1 MIEVMP
7 KILVIED
14 ESLIRE
20 SIADILKEEG
30 YQCIQAENGH
40 SGIVSAKKYLPDLI
54 LCDIKMPEINGHQVL
69 TALREDPSTSTIP
82 FVFISALVDK
92 KDFRTGMELGADD
105 YITKPFTNEE
115 LLNSVKMRLAKNEE
129 INAKLNDLKK
139 NIAQSLPH
147 ELRTPLISILGYA
160 QLLMDR
166 HKEIYGD
173 QVYEFAQTIHESGL
187 RLHRLI
193 QNFIIYSRMELLEL
207 PSKTG
212 NIAKVQSS
220 IISKPF
226 VESILGKIA
235 SRYKRSDDLE
245 TDITETTVKMSMENI
260 AVIIEEIVDNAFK
273 FSNSN
278 TKVSVKIYNENENFI
293 MTVSDSGRGMNT
305 EQITQIG
312 AYIQF
317 ERGKY
322 EQQGSGLGLAISKK
336 MIELHGGTLNIKSV
350 YGKKTVVITTIPSK

>member
-1 MIEVMP
+1 MP

-20 SIADILKEEG
+20 SIVDILKDEG

-40 SGIVSAKKYLPDLI
+40 SGIISAKKYLPDLI

-69 TALREDPSTSTIP
+69 TTLREDLSTSTIP

-115 LLNSVKMRLAKNEE
+115 LLNSVKMRLAKNDE
-129 INAKLNDLKK
+129 IKSRLNDLKK

-173 QVYEFAQTIHESGL
+173 QVYEFAKTIHESGL

-193 QNFIIYSRMELLEL
+193 QNFIIYTRLELLGL
-207 PSKTG
+207 SSKTG
-212 NIAKVQSS
+212 NNKKVQISS
-220 IISKPF
+220 ITKLF
-226 VESILGKIA
+226 VESILERIA
-235 SRYKRSDDLE
+235 SRYNRSGDLE
-245 TDITETTVKMSMENI
+245 TDIKDTAVKMSMEDI
-260 AVIIEEIVDNAFK
+260 AVIIEEIADNAFK

-278 TKVSVKIYNENENFI
+278 TKVSVNIYNEKDNFI
-293 MTVSDSGRGMNT
+293 MTVSDSGRGLNT
-305 EQITQIG
+305 EQLAQIG
-312 AYIQF
+312 AYVQF

-336 MIELHGGTLNIKSV
+336 MVELHGGTFNINSV

>member
-1 MIEVMP
+1 MP

-20 SIADILKEEG
+20 SIVDILEEDG

-69 TALREDPSTSTIP
+69 LALREDPATSTVP
-82 FVFISALVDK
+82 FVFLSAMVDK

-105 YITKPFTNEE
+105 YITKPFTSEE

-129 INAKLNDLKK
+129 VKSKLNALKK

-193 QNFIIYSRMELLEL
+193 QNFIIYTRLELLGIS
-207 PSKTG
+207 SKT
-212 NIAKVQSS
+212 NAITK
-220 IISKPF
+220 IPISNVSKLF
-226 VESILGKIA
+226 AESILQKIA
-235 SRYKRSDDLE
+235 SRYKRSDNLE
-245 TDITETTVKMSMENI
+245 IDITDSTVKMTIEDI

-293 MTVSDSGRGMNT
+293 MAVTDSGRGMKP

-312 AYIQF
+312 AYVQF

-322 EQQGSGLGLAISKK
+322 EQQGSGLGLTISKK
-336 MIELHGGTLNIKSV
+336 LVELHGGTFNINSV
-350 YGKKTVVITTIPSK
+350 YGEQTVVIITIPSK

>member
-1 MIEVMP
+1 MP

-14 ESLIRE
+14 ENLIRE
-20 SIADILKEEG
+20 SVVDVLEEEG

-69 TALREDPSTSTIP
+69 TALREEPSTSTIP

-115 LLNSVKMRLAKNEE
+115 LLNSVKMRLAKNDE
-129 INAKLNDLKK
+129 IKARLNELKK

-173 QVYEFAQTIHESGL
+173 QIYEFAKTIHEAGL

-193 QNFIIYSRMELLEL
+193 QNFIIYSRLEL
-207 PSKTG
+207 IGLSSKTG
-212 NIAKVQSS
+212 NNKKVQISS
-220 IISKPF
+220 ISKPF
-226 VESILGKIA
+226 VNSILENIA

-245 TDITETTVKMSMENI
+245 TDIKDATVKMSMEDI

-278 TKVSVKIYNENENFI
+278 TKVTVNIYNDNNNFI
-293 MTVSDSGRGMNT
+293 MTVSDSGRGLNT
-305 EQITQIG
+305 EQITQVG
-312 AYIQF
+312 AYVQF

-322 EQQGSGLGLAISKK
+322 EQQGSGLGLTISKK
-336 MIELHGGTLNIKSV
+336 MIELHGGTFNINSV
-350 YGKKTVVITTIPSK
+350 YGKKTVVIITIPSK

>member
-1 MIEVMP
+1 MP

-14 ESLIRE
+14 ENLIRE
-20 SIADILKEEG
+20 SIVDILEEEG
-30 YQCIQAENGH
+30 YQCIQSENGH

-69 TALREDPSTSTIP
+69 TALREEPSTSTIP

-115 LLNSVKMRLAKNEE
+115 LLNSVKMRLAKNDE
-129 INAKLNDLKK
+129 IKSRLNDLKK

-173 QVYEFAQTIHESGL
+173 QVYEFAKTIHESGL

-193 QNFIIYSRMELLEL
+193 QNFIIYTRLELLGL
-207 PSKTG
+207 SSKTG
-212 NIAKVQSS
+212 NNKKVQISS
-220 IISKPF
+220 ITKLF
-226 VESILGKIA
+226 VESILERIA
-235 SRYKRSDDLE
+235 SKYKRSGDLE
-245 TDITETTVKMSMENI
+245 TDIKDTTVKMSMEDI

-278 TKVSVKIYNENENFI
+278 TKVSVNIYNEKDNFI
-293 MTVSDSGRGMNT
+293 MTVSDSGRGLNT
-305 EQITQIG
+305 EQLTQIG
-312 AYIQF
+312 AYVQF

-336 MIELHGGTLNIKSV
+336 MVVLHGGTFNINSV

>member
-1 MIEVMP
+1 MP

-14 ESLIRE
+14 ENLIRE
-20 SIADILKEEG
+20 SIVDVLEEEG

-40 SGIVSAKKYLPDLI
+40 SGIISAKKYLPDLI

-69 TALREDPSTSTIP
+69 TALREESSTSTIP
-82 FVFISALVDK
+82 FVFVSALVDK

-115 LLNSVKMRLAKNEE
+115 LLNSVKMRLAKNDE
-129 INAKLNDLKK
+129 INARLNELKK

-173 QVYEFAQTIHESGL
+173 QIYEFAKTIHESGL

-193 QNFIIYSRMELLEL
+193 QNFIIYSRLELLGL
-207 PSKTG
+207 SSKTG
-212 NIAKVQSS
+212 SNKKVLISS
-220 IISKPF
+220 ISIPF
-226 VESILGKIA
+226 VKSILENIA

-245 TDITETTVKMSMENI
+245 TDIKDTTVKMSMEDI

-278 TKVSVKIYNENENFI
+278 TKVSVNIYNDNNNFI
-293 MTVSDSGRGMNT
+293 MTVSDSGRGLNT
-305 EQITQIG
+305 EQITQVG
-312 AYIQF
+312 AYVQF

-322 EQQGSGLGLAISKK
+322 EQQGSGLGLTISKK
-336 MIELHGGTLNIKSV
+336 MIELHGGTFNINSV
-350 YGKKTVVITTIPSK
+350 YGKKTVVIATIPSK

>member
-1 MIEVMP
+1 MP

-14 ESLIRE
+14 ENLIRE
-20 SIADILKEEG
+20 SIVDILEEEG
-30 YQCIQAENGH
+30 YQCIQSENGH

-69 TALREDPSTSTIP
+69 NALREEPSTSTIP

-115 LLNSVKMRLAKNEE
+115 LLNSVKMRLAKNDE
-129 INAKLNDLKK
+129 IKSRLNDLKK

-173 QVYEFAQTIHESGL
+173 QVYEFAKTIHESGL

-193 QNFIIYSRMELLEL
+193 QNFIIYTRLELLGL
-207 PSKTG
+207 SSKTG
-212 NIAKVQSS
+212 NNKKVQISS
-220 IISKPF
+220 ITKLF
-226 VESILGKIA
+226 VESILERIA
-235 SRYKRSDDLE
+235 SKYKRSGDLE
-245 TDITETTVKMSMENI
+245 TDIKDTTVKMSMEDI
-260 AVIIEEIVDNAFK
+260 AIIIEEIVDNAFK

-278 TKVSVKIYNENENFI
+278 TKVSVNIYNEKDNFI
-293 MTVSDSGRGMNT
+293 MTVSDSGRGLNT
-305 EQITQIG
+305 EQLTQIG
-312 AYIQF
+312 AYVQF

-336 MIELHGGTLNIKSV
+336 MVELHGGTFNINSV

>member
-1 MIEVMP
+1 MP

-14 ESLIRE
+14 ENLIRE
-20 SIADILKEEG
+20 SIVDILEEEG
-30 YQCIQAENGH
+30 YQCIQSENGH

-69 TALREDPSTSTIP
+69 TALREEPSTSTIP

-115 LLNSVKMRLAKNEE
+115 LLNSVKMRLAKNDE
-129 INAKLNDLKK
+129 IKSRLNDLKK

-173 QVYEFAQTIHESGL
+173 QVYEFAKTIHESGL

-193 QNFIIYSRMELLEL
+193 QNFIIYTRLELLGL
-207 PSKTG
+207 SSKTG
-212 NIAKVQSS
+212 NNKKVQISS
-220 IISKPF
+220 ITKLF
-226 VESILGKIA
+226 VESILERIA
-235 SRYKRSDDLE
+235 SRYKRSGDLE
-245 TDITETTVKMSMENI
+245 TDIKDTTVKMSMEDI

-278 TKVSVKIYNENENFI
+278 TKVSVNIYNEKDNFI
-293 MTVSDSGRGMNT
+293 MTVSDSGRGLNT
-305 EQITQIG
+305 EQLTQIG
-312 AYIQF
+312 AYVQF

-336 MIELHGGTLNIKSV
+336 MVELHGGTFNINSV